1 MIGAGDQ
8 TRRGEG
14 DMSERSAEGDLGR
27 GLTGEVGEDDTVR
40 LRAGARTALALCVCV
55 FASSALFLLLAV

>member
-1 MIGAGDQ
+1 
-8 TRRGEG
+8 
-14 DMSERSAEGDLGR
+14 MSERSAEGDLGR